1 MKRMTKEEC
10 MQFLRGPVRTGKLA
24 TVRKDG
30 QPLVVPVWYDLEGE
44 TVVFMTAQDSIK
56 AKNMRRDPRVS
67 LCVDDEVTPFA
78 YVELEGTVVMSDDAD
93 QALDWATRIGGR
105 YMGRELAETYGKINS
120 GAGVLIVHITLTNM
134 HGYKDITG
142 RYPQPVQPQGPSR

>member
-1 MKRMTKEEC
+1 MERMTKEEC

-24 TVRKDG
+24 MVRKDG
-30 QPLVVPVWYDLEGE
+30 RPLVVPVWYDLEGE
-44 TVVFMTAQDSIK
+44 TVVFMTAQESIK
-56 AKNMRRDPRVS
+56 ARSMRRDPRVS

-93 QALDWATRIGGR
+93 QVLYWATRIGGR

-120 GAGVLIVHITLTNM
+120 GAGVLVVHVTPTNM

-142 RYPQPVQPQGPSR
+142 RYPQPVRPQGPSR